1 MKKQLRAT
9 RHDSQQATTN
19 STASKKGGATTGLSA
34 LFQQLRTPGYRRSV
48 LLRRGLAGILVCV
61 AALLAVH
68 SHSSDPEVVV
78 FVRHVE
84 AGTMITI
91 NDVALRERP
100 AEFTPDGSFS
110 ATEDVMGTVAVSAA
124 EPGEVVTGSR
134 FISSE
139 LTATLVHGSRT
150 DDEEGDK
157 QESGAMG
164 EEGKN
169 AESAHMVPISLADPE
184 VIPLLNHG
192 DTVSVI
198 SEGSKDA
205 VDARRN
211 SSADHAAPAPP
222 AATEPTEFGEH
233 NSVPPVS
240 PMPIQDSTVIAEGAR
255 VIIAREATSAGN
267 RATVMLAL
275 PSSAAQRVAV
285 ASLSTPLTVVL
296 TGERA
301 TGNGDT

>member
-1 MKKQLRAT
+1 MKKQVGAT
-9 RHDSQQATTN
+9 RRDSQQAATN
-19 STASKKGGATTGLSA
+19 STASKKGGANTGLSA
-34 LFQQLRTPGYRRSV
+34 LFHQLRIPGYRRSV
-48 LLRRGLAGILVCV
+48 LLRRGLAGVLVCV
-61 AALLAVH
+61 AALLAVR

-100 AEFTPDGSFS
+100 AEFTPDGAFT

-139 LTATLVHGSRT
+139 LTATLVHGSST
-150 DDEEGDK
+150 NGTAGDK
-157 QESGAMG
+157 QDSGSIG
-164 EEGKN
+164 EEADN
-169 AESAHMVPISLADPE
+169 TESAHMVPISLADPE

-205 VDARRN
+205 VDARSN
-211 SSADHAAPAPP
+211 SDADHAAAAAPAP
-222 AATEPTEFGEH
+222 TDPTELGEH
-233 NSVPPVS
+233 NSVSPASPIPV
-240 PMPIQDSTVIAEGAR
+240 QDSTVIAEGAR
-255 VIIAREATSAGN
+255 VIMAREATSAGN

-301 TGNGDT
+301 TGKADT